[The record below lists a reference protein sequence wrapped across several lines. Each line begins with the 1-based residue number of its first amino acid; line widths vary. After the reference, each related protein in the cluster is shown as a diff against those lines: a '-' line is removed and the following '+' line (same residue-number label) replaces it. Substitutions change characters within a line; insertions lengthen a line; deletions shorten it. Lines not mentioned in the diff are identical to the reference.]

1 VASLPAL
8 EKQLDELEKE
18 VAEARN
24 ESGASRA
31 TKKPST
37 PQSE

>member
-1 VASLPAL
+1 VASLPAI
-8 EKQLDELEKE
+8 EKQFDDLEKE
-18 VAEARN
+18 AAEARN

-37 PQSE
+37 PRNE